1 MCCRNKTNAPWSQ
14 ICHALPIAL
23 AIALRFAL
31 QNASTIALVIALV
44 IASDFV
50 PLERAHLLQTK
61 AL

>member
-1 MCCRNKTNAPWSQ
+1 MCCRNKTNGSWSQ

-31 QNASTIALVIALV
+31 PNASTIAPTIALV
-44 IASDFV
+44 TASDFV